1 METDLLKRLVD
12 EARLVAA
19 KAYAPYSRFQV
30 GAALLGSDGQIHSG
44 CNVENASYGLTIC
57 AERNAIWA
65 AVARG
70 CRSFEQLVV
79 FTDTQ
84 KPTPPC
90 GACRQVLMEFAPQL
104 IIHLANRAGIAS
116 THQLGDLL
124 PESFGPA
131 HFLPQ

>member
-1 METDLLKRLVD
+1 METELLKRLVD
-12 EARLVAA
+12 EARLMAA

-116 THQLGDLL
+116 THQLSDLL